1 MQPSYCFRGATATH
15 RRLISRIRT
24 DARIPS
30 RLAAI
35 HVPFCLH
42 TGIRFSEPHTR
53 ALLLPSLL
61 DLSATGCREA
71 ISDFTIPTLSTRLA
85 ASFLGRGRLLPPSG
99 FGSYHQTLFKGTDGR
114 TSRMRRSAAELAW
127 MVPKSRRSCNRV
139 APIHASFEG
148 SRAIKDVN
156 IFDPITKC
164 YHLAYP

>member
-1 MQPSYCFRGATATH
+1 MLGY
-15 RRLISRIRT
+15 
-24 DARIPS
+24 
-30 RLAAI
+30 RLALRQSMY
-35 HVPFCLH
+35 PFVF
-42 TGIRFSEPHTR
+42 TRAFGFSEPYTR

-71 ISDFTIPTLSTRLA
+71 ISDFTIPTLSTYLA
-85 ASFLGRGRLLPPSG
+85 ISFLGRGRLLPPSG
-99 FGSYHQTLFKGTDGR
+99 FRSYHQTLFKGTDGQAP
-114 TSRMRRSAAELAW
+114 RMRRSAAELAW
-127 MVPKSRRSCNRV
+127 MVPKSRRPCNRV